1 MRDTS
6 DKPGRTGKLLA
17 AGAILLAALLTG
29 CGGAPALSSA
39 PIPTATETEETVSV
53 PPAQTEPAGTPGE
66 VYFPKPSSLLYD
78 MEAPYAS
85 LFDAIVEYY
94 WQGYPN
100 YFILPTF
107 SVWGSYSLGDTREVY
122 IVDAD
127 LWSFGEYSAAQKSVE
142 YGALRTRFKIV
153 LEHGENALTVT
164 STEEIYDGDLLE
176 ECRPIPEL
184 YDSLAREE
192 PVEPAW
198 SFIPLKTVLETYCA
212 NCDIEVDFIVNWGGE
227 LIPLAEFAA

>member
-1 MRDTS
+1 M
-6 DKPGRTGKLLA
+6 GRTVDAPERKMVIFCAVSLL
-17 AGAILLAALLTG
+17 ILLVSLSG
-29 CGGAPALSSA
+29 CGSDIVQTLTPTPPAAETAIPASPSPVQPSSA
-39 PIPTATETEETVSV
+39 PD
-53 PPAQTEPAGTPGE
+53 E

-78 MEAPYAS
+78 IEAPYAT
-85 LFDAIVEYY
+85 LFDAIMDYY

-153 LEHGENALTVT
+153 LEHSEEALTVT

-176 ECRPIPEL
+176 ACRPIPEL
-184 YDSLAREE
+184 YDSLAQEQ
-192 PVEPAW
+192 PVEPVW

>member
-1 MRDTS
+1 M
-6 DKPGRTGKLLA
+6 GRTVDAPERKMVIFCAVSLL
-17 AGAILLAALLTG
+17 ILLVSLSG
-29 CGGAPALSSA
+29 CGSDIVPAPTPTPPAAETTIPASPSPAQPSSA
-39 PIPTATETEETVSV
+39 PD
-53 PPAQTEPAGTPGE
+53 E

-78 MEAPYAS
+78 MEAPYAT
-85 LFDAIVEYY
+85 LFDAIMDYY

-153 LEHGENALTVT
+153 LEHGEEALTVT

-176 ECRPIPEL
+176 ACRPIPEL

-192 PVEPAW
+192 PVEPVW

-212 NCDIEVDFIVNWGGE
+212 NCDIEVDFIVNWGGD

>member
-107 SVWGSYSLGDTREVY
+107 SVWGSYP
-122 IVDAD
+122 
-127 LWSFGEYSAAQKSVE
+127 FGED
-142 YGALRTRFKIV
+142 
-153 LEHGENALTVT
+153 GEV
-164 STEEIYDGDLLE
+164 
-176 ECRPIPEL
+176 
-184 YDSLAREE
+184 
-192 PVEPAW
+192 
-198 SFIPLKTVLETYCA
+198 
-212 NCDIEVDFIVNWGGE
+212 
-227 LIPLAEFAA
+227 

>member
-1 MRDTS
+1 M
-6 DKPGRTGKLLA
+6 GRTVDAPVRKMVILCSASLL
-17 AGAILLAALLTG
+17 ILLVSLSG
-29 CGGAPALSSA
+29 CGSDIVQTPTPTRPATETVIPASPSPVQPSSA
-39 PIPTATETEETVSV
+39 PD
-53 PPAQTEPAGTPGE
+53 E

-78 MEAPYAS
+78 MEAPYAA
-85 LFDAIVEYY
+85 LFDAIMDYY

-153 LEHGENALTVT
+153 LEHSEEALTVT

-176 ECRPIPEL
+176 ACRPIPEL

-212 NCDIEVDFIVNWGGE
+212 NCDIEVDFIVNWGGD

>member
-1 MRDTS
+1 M
-6 DKPGRTGKLLA
+6 GRTVDAPVRKMVIFCAVSLL
-17 AGAILLAALLTG
+17 ILLVSLSG
-29 CGGAPALSSA
+29 CGSD
-39 PIPTATETEETVSV
+39 IVQTPTPTPPATETAI
-53 PPAQTEPAGTPGE
+53 PASPSPVQPSGAPDE
-66 VYFPKPSSLLYD
+66 VYFPKPSSLLYN
-78 MEAPYAS
+78 MEAPYAT
-85 LFDAIVEYY
+85 LFDAIMDYY

-176 ECRPIPEL
+176 ACRPIPEL

-212 NCDIEVDFIVNWGGE
+212 NCDIEVDFIVNWGGD

>member
-1 MRDTS
+1 M
-6 DKPGRTGKLLA
+6 GRTVDAPVRKMVIFCAVSLL
-17 AGAILLAALLTG
+17 ILLVSLSG
-29 CGGAPALSSA
+29 CGSDIVQTPTSTPPATETAIPASPSPVQPSSA
-39 PIPTATETEETVSV
+39 PD
-53 PPAQTEPAGTPGE
+53 E
-66 VYFPKPSSLLYD
+66 VYFPKPSSRLYD
-78 MEAPYAS
+78 MEAPYAT
-85 LFDAIVEYY
+85 LFDAIMDYY

-107 SVWGSYSLGDTREVY
+107 SMWGSYSLGDTREVY

>member
-1 MRDTS
+1 M
-6 DKPGRTGKLLA
+6 GRTVDAPERKMVIFCAASLL
-17 AGAILLAALLTG
+17 ILLVSLSG
-29 CGGAPALSSA
+29 CGSDIVPAPTPTPPAAETTIPASPSPVQPSSA
-39 PIPTATETEETVSV
+39 PD
-53 PPAQTEPAGTPGE
+53 E

-78 MEAPYAS
+78 MEAPYAN
-85 LFDAIVEYY
+85 LFDAIMDYY

-153 LEHGENALTVT
+153 LEHSEEALTVT

-176 ECRPIPEL
+176 ACRPIPEL

-192 PVEPAW
+192 PVEPVW

-212 NCDIEVDFIVNWGGE
+212 NCDIEVDFIVNWGGD